1 MFSSDQGSIRV
12 LLIEEEVL
20 VREALKALLAS
31 WGLNVGEA
39 ANTDEVLLHISNLK
53 PDITLLSINGNEEV
67 DSEIVREMVSVC
79 GDAPLLVLL
88 GTDDEDF
95 RLQVIRLGAKNAVP
109 KTKPVLELQ
118 KAIQEIHLARR
129 SEQTL
134 GSVSIQVL
142 PCNEKKHL
150 LAAHNNAFN
159 IYIRLTAEL
168 AEAVGIMAH
177 AEFEFLSRKVRNAKR
192 LLVETRQQL
201 IEHPA
206 KHRC

>member
-1 MFSSDQGSIRV
+1 MVMWRV
-12 LLIEEEVL
+12 LH
-20 VREALKALLAS
+20 LKL
-31 WGLNVGEA
+31 
-39 ANTDEVLLHISNLK
+39 
-53 PDITLLSINGNEEV
+53 DIALLSISGDEEV
-67 DSEIVREMVSVC
+67 DSEIVRDMVSVC

-109 KTKPVLELQ
+109 KTKPALELQ

-142 PCNEKKHL
+142 PCNEKKRL

-159 IYIRLTAEL
+159 IYIRLTDGG
-168 AEAVGIMAH
+168 VG
-177 AEFEFLSRKVRNAKR
+177 RGGRNNGSCGIRIPEPQGAKR
-192 LLVETRQQL
+192 QTITSRNP
-201 IEHPA
+201 PA
-206 KHRC
+206 VD